1 MQEIINKIQF
11 KTELNSDYW
20 DFKDKNSLDSFALS
34 NVMKYPAMMVSDM
47 QKELIGIIASATTVG
62 HMLDPFCGSG
72 VTLVESLKHDIQ
84 PYGIDINPLAYLLVT
99 VKSTNYSLTTL
110 NKILEYLLEAFDQ
123 DFEYPI
129 HDFNGI
135 DKWFRHD
142 IKKSLSRIRH
152 IITGIDDLKVRR
164 FLWVVFA
171 DTVRDSC
178 NSRTST
184 YKLYIRESRQI
195 ENLPSDIEKIF
206 LGKVR
211 EIVNEFVRFQSN
223 GTSNKRVKV
232 YYGDVLEILRD
243 RRRFKD
249 GCVDLI
255 CTSPPYGDNGTT
267 ITYGQFSILQLRWID
282 IKDIEK
288 KIDYKII
295 ETQNAIDRMSL
306 GGRSYSISTIE
317 NSGLFEKSK
326 TSKEMHDFLVKQRR
340 EDKARKVSSFLI
352 DYDKYFEQSVRVLRD
367 GGYQVI
373 TLGNRT
379 VHNKVISFDQIT
391 IELAEYY
398 GLQYIWSFQRNIRN
412 KRRPKTVNRDNTQT
426 INQET
431 IIILRKEE

>member
-1 MQEIINKIQF
+1 
-11 KTELNSDYW
+11 
-20 DFKDKNSLDSFALS
+20 
-34 NVMKYPAMMVSDM
+34 
-47 QKELIGIIASATTVG
+47 
-62 HMLDPFCGSG
+62 
-72 VTLVESLKHDIQ
+72 
-84 PYGIDINPLAYLLVT
+84 
-99 VKSTNYSLTTL
+99 
-110 NKILEYLLEAFDQ
+110 
-123 DFEYPI
+123 
-129 HDFNGI
+129 
-135 DKWFRHD
+135 
-142 IKKSLSRIRH
+142 
-152 IITGIDDLKVRR
+152 
-164 FLWVVFA
+164 
-171 DTVRDSC
+171 
-178 NSRTST
+178 
-184 YKLYIRESRQI
+184 
-195 ENLPSDIEKIF
+195 
-206 LGKVR
+206 
-211 EIVNEFVRFQSN
+211 VRFQSN